1 MFKLHFVLFWL
12 SDDAGFK
19 VINFNMSGED
29 GLDVN
34 DAFGQVEGK
43 EDYSKEDV
51 EAFVKEKYE
60 KLMESLYESGALKRV
75 MTAMLSEKDMV

>member
-1 MFKLHFVLFWL
+1 MHVFHHFI

-34 DAFGQVEGK
+34 EAFGQVEGK

-60 KLMESLYESGALKRV
+60 KLMEDLYESGTLKRV
-75 MTAMLSEKDMV
+75 MTGR

>member
-1 MFKLHFVLFWL
+1 
-12 SDDAGFK
+12 
-19 VINFNMSGED
+19 MSGED

-34 DAFGQVEGK
+34 EAFGQVEGK

-60 KLMESLYESGALKRV
+60 KLMEDLYESGTLKRV
-75 MTAMLSEKDMV
+75 ITAT